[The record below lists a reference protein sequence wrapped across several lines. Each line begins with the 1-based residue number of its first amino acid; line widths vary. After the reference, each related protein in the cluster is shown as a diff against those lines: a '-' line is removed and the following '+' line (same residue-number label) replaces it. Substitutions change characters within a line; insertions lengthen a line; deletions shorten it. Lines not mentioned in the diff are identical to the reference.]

1 MWDAYRARN
10 STKESVNYGKVIQ
23 IDLVITMPY
32 MMDREIFHM
41 P

>member
-1 MWDAYRARN
+1 MWDADRARN
-10 STKESVNYGKVIQ
+10 STKESVYYGKVIQ

-32 MMDREIFHM
+32 MMERGRFHM